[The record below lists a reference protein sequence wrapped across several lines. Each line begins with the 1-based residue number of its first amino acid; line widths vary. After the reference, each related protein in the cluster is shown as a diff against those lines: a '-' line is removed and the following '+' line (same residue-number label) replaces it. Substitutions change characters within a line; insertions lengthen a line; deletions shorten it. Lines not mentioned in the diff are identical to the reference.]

1 MTGARAMAMIE
12 LNWRELAMPLA
23 NAEDALARLDERLAR
38 SPIREG
44 WIERTHFADA
54 CAALWL
60 EGLAVHVGD
69 LVLHDAERDVR
80 HPTHDLVRAHAA
92 LRARRRIAAA
102 EPDWALSDA
111 GLAGLRGR
119 TCEPDAGD
127 DVGGAKTGRA
137 GGLDDRDD
145 DEALDGFDV
154 TDDPGD
160 ADPLF
165 ADAFA
170 AVDAAMARANRTVA
184 DDRVQEARRE
194 RDPLV
199 HDPDWDEDARLGEWL
214 ALMEETGALP
224 ATLEAAI
231 LLDAWERIAPLEREA
246 WLGRLLVAARL
257 RSRGKTR
264 AHLPCLHDG
273 FRAIPF
279 ERRRA
284 RDPDGRLVVALE
296 AMTAAAKVGLE
307 AHDRWLMARTV
318 LTRKL
323 AGRRSSSR
331 LPALVEYV
339 LSRPIVSAGMIARE
353 LGVTPRAAQDMVAE
367 LGLREATGRTRYR
380 AWGIV

>member
-1 MTGARAMAMIE
+1 MTGSARMAMIE
-12 LNWRELAMPLA
+12 LDWREFAMPLA
-23 NAEDALARLDERLAR
+23 RAEDSLARLDERLAK
-38 SPIREG
+38 SPIRDG

-60 EGLAVHVGD
+60 EGLAVHVED

-80 HPTHDLVRAHAA
+80 HPTHDLIRAHAA

-102 EPDWALSDA
+102 EPDWAFSDA

-119 TCEPDAGD
+119 ARETRQGAA
-127 DVGGAKTGRA
+127 GAKSSGA
-137 GGLDDRDD
+137 GGLDEGAD
-145 DEALDGFDV
+145 DEALDGFEV
-154 TDDPGD
+154 AEDPD
-160 ADPLF
+160 DPLF

-170 AVDAAMARANRTVA
+170 AVDAAMARASRTVA
-184 DDRVQEARRE
+184 DDRVQQALWE

-214 ALMEETGALP
+214 ALMEETRALP

-231 LLDAWERIAPLEREA
+231 LLDAWETIAPLEREA
-246 WLGRLLVAARL
+246 WLGRLLVASRL
-257 RSRGKTR
+257 RSQGKTR

-279 ERRRA
+279 ERRRS
-284 RDPDGRLVVALE
+284 RDPTTRLVIALE
-296 AMTAAAKVGLE
+296 AMAAAARVGLE

-323 AGRRSSSR
+323 AGRRASSH
-331 LPALVEYV
+331 LPALIDYV
-339 LSRPIVSAGMIARE
+339 LSRPIVSAGMVAKE
-353 LGVTPRAAQDMVAE
+353 LGVTPRAAQTMVAE
-367 LGLREATGRTRYR
+367 LGLREATGRRRYR
-380 AWGIV
+380 AWGIL